1 MQAVILA
8 GGLGTR
14 LGALAQDL
22 PKPMVDVGGKPFLE
36 HMICMLARQG
46 IRDIVLLTGHRA
58 EVIERHF
65 GDGTAFFAQI
75 RYSREPQPL
84 GTGGALLLARDLL
97 APQFLLLFGDVLRR
111 IDYAAFCARHGGN
124 CLAVYPYD
132 TAGMTTIACGNVDLG
147 RNGRVACYRKGD
159 AAAALPYVD
168 AGFGVFT
175 QAAVDLLPAGASS
188 FETEVYDRLARQ
200 DRLDA
205 EVLDRNFFDIGN
217 PVDLARARAA
227 SWDGPCASS

>member
-14 LGALAQDL
+14 LGALAHGL

-36 HMICMLARQG
+36 HMVRMLARQG
-46 IRDIVLLTGHRA
+46 IRDIVLLTGHHA

-65 GDGTAFFAQI
+65 GDGTAFSARI

-84 GTGGALLLARDLL
+84 GTGGAVRLARDLL

-111 IDYAAFCARHGGN
+111 MDYAAFCARHAGH

-132 TAGMTTIACGNVDLG
+132 TAGMTTIACGNVGLDA
-147 RNGRVACYRKGD
+147 RGRVATYRKGD
-159 AAAALPYVD
+159 VAAALPYVD
-168 AGFGVFT
+168 AGFGVFGA
-175 QAAVDLLPAGASS
+175 AAVALLPPGPCS
-188 FETEVYDRLARQ
+188 FEAEVYDRLARQ
-200 DRLDA
+200 GSLEA
-205 EVLDRNFFDIGN
+205 EVLDRDFFDIGN
-217 PVDLARARAA
+217 PADLARARAA
-227 SWDGPCASS
+227 SWD